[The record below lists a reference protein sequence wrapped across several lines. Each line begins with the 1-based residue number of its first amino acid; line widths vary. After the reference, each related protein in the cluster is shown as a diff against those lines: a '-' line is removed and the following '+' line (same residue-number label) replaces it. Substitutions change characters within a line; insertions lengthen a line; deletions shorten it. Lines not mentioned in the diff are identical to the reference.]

1 MRYALFIIILALAGC
16 GHHQDKWKSE
26 YLAVLKNWEVAYS
39 GADAKAAY
47 EETLVYTEYLKKM
60 QRDGVP
66 FKAAP
71 VLVWN
76 YARLGL
82 LAEHLGKEEEAA
94 RYFATAVR
102 YAQAFRPQ
110 ESDSK
115 TSEAAFRSALDQ
127 MDTPDKIAWRRK

>member
-1 MRYALFIIILALAGC
+1 MVLIVLAGC
-16 GHHQDKWKSE
+16 GHQQDQWKSE
-26 YLAVLKNWEVAYS
+26 YLAVVKKWDAAYS
-39 GADAKAAY
+39 GADARAAY
-47 EETLVYTEYLKKM
+47 EETLAYTEYVKKM

-66 FKAAP
+66 IEADASW

-82 LAEHLGKEEEAA
+82 LADHLGKKEESA

-102 YAQAFRPQ
+102 YAKTSYPK
-110 ESDSK
+110 EPDSK